1 MGIVCF
7 MWFVIGVW
15 GAGERGFRAR
25 GWEGMVGERR
35 KEGGCGEVGEE
46 ERLRETENR
55 VRR

>member
-1 MGIVCF
+1 MGIVCD
-7 MWFVIGVW
+7 MWFGICVRGE
-15 GAGERGFRAR
+15 GERGIRER

>member
-1 MGIVCF
+1 MGIVCD
-7 MWFVIGVW
+7 MWFGIRVRGE
-15 GAGERGFRAR
+15 GERGIRER